1 MQLLFRFLSFLPLW
15 LLHALGTVLGWLTF
29 TSPTY
34 RKRFRENVAQ
44 AGLEPEQVRGA
55 VAHGGKL
62 VTELPR
68 LWLGKPVPI
77 FWDGKYL
84 IEQAHARGQ
93 AIVFLTPHMGCFEIT
108 AQAYARD
115 YGAQRGDI
123 TVLFRPARKAWL
135 TPLVNSVRRRP
146 GLSAAPATLAG
157 VKQLIKALQGG
168 QAVGLLPDQVP
179 PEGLGIWS
187 PFFERA
193 AYTMTLSVRLAQ
205 QPNTCTLL
213 AWGERL
219 SWGRG
224 YVVHLRAMT
233 EPLAKDTVTAVAQI
247 NRAMERLIREC
258 PEQYLWGYARYKAP
272 RSATT
277 PVDNT

>member
-1 MQLLFRFLSFLPLW
+1 MQFLFRLLSFLPLW
-15 LLHALGTVLGWLTF
+15 ALHALGTVLGWVTF
-29 TSPTY
+29 LSPTY
-34 RKRFRENVAQ
+34 RRRFRENVAQ
-44 AGLEPEQVRGA
+44 AGLEPRQVRGA
-55 VAHGGKL
+55 VAQGGKL
-62 VTELPR
+62 VAELPR
-68 LWLGKPVPI
+68 LWLGKAVPVT
-77 FWDGKYL
+77 WEGKHL
-84 IEQAHARGQ
+84 IEQAHAKGQ

-115 YGAQRGDI
+115 YGAKHGGV

-135 TPLVNSVRRRP
+135 APLVDTVRQRP
-146 GLSAAPATLAG
+146 GLRAAPATLAG

-187 PFFERA
+187 PFFERP
-193 AYTMTLSVRLAQ
+193 AYTMTLSVRLAR

-213 AWGERL
+213 IWGERL

-224 YVVHLRAMT
+224 YKVHVRPMT
-233 EPLAKDTVTAVAQI
+233 EPLAKDTPTAVAQI

-272 RSATT
+272 RSAST
-277 PVDNT
+277 PVDNA